1 MKTNNY
7 LSYYQG
13 LNVLLKPNQ
22 NHCEI
27 SAQPVGKYLHSFWVK
42 SPAITRGFGRV
53 LKGGFYRSFDLNLN
67 IKQRNVVYFTL
78 VAFFFL
84 VSLALLDSNP
94 TYHQENAGKKI
105 PKKQYKQY
113 KQ

>member
-1 MKTNNY
+1 MFSWNPIKTIMKI
-7 LSYYQG
+7 L
-13 LNVLLKPNQ
+13 
-22 NHCEI
+22 
-27 SAQPVGKYLHSFWVK
+27 AQPVGKYLHSFWVK

-84 VSLALLDSNP
+84 VSLALLDSYP